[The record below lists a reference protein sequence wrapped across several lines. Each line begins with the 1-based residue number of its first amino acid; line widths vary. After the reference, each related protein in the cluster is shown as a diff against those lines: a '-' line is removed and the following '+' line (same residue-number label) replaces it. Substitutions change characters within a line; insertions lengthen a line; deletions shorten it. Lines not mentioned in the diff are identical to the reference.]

1 MNNSKGNS
9 KLHLHSTVS
18 VPGAMLRAFRTL
30 ARFILTPTLG
40 GSDSYDSYCINEE
53 SEAPG
58 GELICSR
65 SQS

>member
-1 MNNSKGNS
+1 MNTSKSTS

-18 VPGAMLRAFRTL
+18 VPGAMLHAFRML
-30 ARFILTPTLG
+30 ARSILTPTLG
-40 GSDSYDSYCINEE
+40 GSDSYDSCCINEE
-53 SEAPG
+53 SEAQG